1 MGLIIVLRK
10 IFGAKPLD
18 ALGCCLQKHRSF
30 TFCSLM
36 LGIFLS
42 LSFDLCI
49 LNFQF
54 YSSKLLCTF
63 ELTNKIRM

>member
-10 IFGAKPLD
+10 NFGAKPLD

-36 LGIFLS
+36 GIFLS

-54 YSSKLLCTF
+54 YSSKLLYTF